1 MRKYSESSAGLAVS
15 SAIVSHRPHCGSTK
29 GINPKGAVG
38 VGGWGWEE
46 LVVSPLKSGVM
57 ELQENRMLGKIHSE
71 NKVLEPSAILLS
83 RQQSHSGIICCAES
97 D

>member
-1 MRKYSESSAGLAVS
+1 MWIHKRNKTLKARWG
-15 SAIVSHRPHCGSTK
+15 R
-29 GINPKGAVG
+29 G
-38 VGGWGWEE
+38 VGGEE

-83 RQQSHSGIICCAES
+83 RQQSHSGIICRAES